1 MASLCS
7 ITPSLSEIL
16 PTQRD
21 QPFLSH
27 DWCVCV
33 WGGMRELAAWLCLA
47 GWLQIVGHE

>member
-21 QPFLSH
+21 QPFLFH
-27 DWCVCV
+27 DWWVCV
-33 WGGMRELAAWLCLA
+33 REMGELAACLCLA
-47 GWLQIVGHE
+47 G